1 MKLDFHTHGKLAKK
15 LPFSEVYT
23 QWLLQAAKKSGLDA
37 ICLTEHFNTLEFET
51 LYDYITTYCTC
62 DEDSYVTPEGLRIF
76 LGLEIDIYEGGHTLV
91 IGSKETVMTIYRQL
105 LPFHN
110 QENFLGIDDLY
121 KLLSGKE
128 LIFGAAHAY
137 RSGSNIP
144 HLSEQQLGYF
154 DFYDLNGKD
163 LAAHSELTINQIKEL
178 ALKFNKPYV
187 GGSDTH
193 QATQYGVV
201 YNEFTKTITS
211 IRLLREEMQAGAYQI
226 SIAPTVEM
234 QVANAGAQK
243 KLLKYI
249 HELGGAYDT
258 ALISE

>member
-110 QENFLGIDDLY
+110 QENFLGIDDSVSY
-121 KLLSGKE
+121 T
-128 LIFGAAHAY
+128 
-137 RSGSNIP
+137 
-144 HLSEQQLGYF
+144 HLTL
-154 DFYDLNGKD
+154 
-163 LAAHSELTINQIKEL
+163 
-178 ALKFNKPYV
+178 
-187 GGSDTH
+187 
-193 QATQYGVV
+193 
-201 YNEFTKTITS
+201 
-211 IRLLREEMQAGAYQI
+211 
-226 SIAPTVEM
+226 PT
-234 QVANAGAQK
+234 N
-243 KLLKYI
+243 
-249 HELGGAYDT
+249 
-258 ALISE
+258 